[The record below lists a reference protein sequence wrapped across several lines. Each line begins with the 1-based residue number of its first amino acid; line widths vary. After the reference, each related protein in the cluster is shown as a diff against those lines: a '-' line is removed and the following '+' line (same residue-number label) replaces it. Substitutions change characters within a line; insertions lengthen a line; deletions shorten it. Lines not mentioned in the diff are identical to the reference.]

1 MPARLMQPPSP
12 QLAAPPLQNKH
23 AAQRALLRSGDQLSA
38 SCMVGVKPLDSAH
51 RQAVDKAGGGS
62 GGGAGAG
69 FAMGFPKPQ
78 PQRPYTLA
86 AGAGSGAVVPLA
98 AKGLTQR
105 VKEFVL
111 GW

>member
-1 MPARLMQPPSP
+1 MA
-12 QLAAPPLQNKH
+12 
-23 AAQRALLRSGDQLSA
+23 
-38 SCMVGVKPLDSAH
+38 
-51 RQAVDKAGGGS
+51 
-62 GGGAGAG
+62 
-69 FAMGFPKPQ
+69 FPKPQ

>member
-12 QLAAPPLQNKH
+12 QLASPSLQNKH

-51 RQAVDKAGGGS
+51 RQAVDKAGS

-69 FAMGFPKPQ
+69 FAMAFPKPQ